1 MGRTHLQAYREM
13 PSATIVAVASSN
25 ARKLAGDLRTVSG
38 NLGRCVQSYDFS
50 SVSPYTNPGDLFS
63 DSEVEAVDLCVPTH
77 LHAPLSI
84 AALQAGKHV
93 IVEKPM
99 ALSRHECDTMT
110 QASESAG
117 KVLMV
122 AQVIRFWPEYQAAH
136 AWVRENRLGKI
147 HYAEFRRRCGCPQWS
162 NWLPNRKMSGGGVFD
177 LLIHDLDYSLHVF
190 GRPNS
195 ISAVG
200 TENTSCGIDIA
211 DTHLHYEKG
220 PLVSVSG
227 GWQTRGDFPF
237 SMDFTI
243 LGELGALHYHSGQS
257 PLVHYNRNG
266 IKKTIR
272 VSSLDPFR
280 AELEAFISAST
291 EDKPVA
297 KCSPQDSTFSTRMA
311 LAMCAS
317 RKQFGKKMA
326 P

>member
-1 MGRTHLQAYREM
+1 MGKTHLQAYREI

-25 ARKLAGDLRTVSG
+25 ARKRAGDLRAVSG
-38 NLGRCVQSYDFS
+38 NLSRCAEPYDFS
-50 SVSPYTNPGDLFS
+50 GLSLYINPSDLFS
-63 DSEVEAVDLCVPTH
+63 DPAVEAVDLCVPTH

-99 ALSRHECDTMT
+99 ALNRHECDAMT
-110 QASESAG
+110 QASQLAG
-117 KVLMV
+117 KTLMV
-122 AQVIRFWPEYQAAH
+122 AQVIRFWPEYQAART
-136 AWVRENRLGKI
+136 WVRENRLGTI
-147 HYAEFRRRCGCPQWS
+147 YSAEFRRHCGCPQW
-162 NWLPNRKMSGGGVFD
+162 NRWLPNPKMSGGGIFD

-190 GRPNS
+190 GRPTAV
-195 ISAVG
+195 SAVG
-200 TENTSCGIDIA
+200 TKNTSCGIDIVS
-211 DTHLHYEKG
+211 THLHYEKG

-227 GWQTRGDFPF
+227 GWQTHGEFPF

-243 LGELGALHYHSGQS
+243 LGEFGALHYHSGQS
-257 PLVHYNRNG
+257 PLVHYNQNG
-266 IKKTIR
+266 VKKTIR

-291 EDKPVA
+291 EGKPIS
-297 KCSPQDSTFSTRMA
+297 KCSPQDSAFSTRIA

-317 RKQFGKKMA
+317 RKQFGKTMA